1 MTGEDN
7 AINWLHEIEDI
18 KEKALDPLADE
29 VMRRFNGA
37 VSWQSTERVNGKP
50 LRDVLQE
57 CWEQENGVLSCE
69 DQKIADALGVHAII
83 NITAL
88 KTSVAK
94 AYMADSLVSGTT
106 TLPWVVLPTPR
117 PDLSPVA
124 KDEVLNAVKAQ
135 MFLGGGYP
143 SPELLVEHIRELK
156 TVAKRKEKESAQKA
170 SEEMMSL
177 IEDQCTEGG
186 FSRALGDFLQYFPV
200 YPYAVF
206 AGPYVVRA
214 PRLTW
219 GTNKPRLQTEVFP
232 VWRAISPFDFCYSP
246 DSPDTQRGTCVFTR
260 TLWTRRSLLDAAK
273 LPSYFSENVLEV
285 LKSADINP
293 DFDLNWL
300 SRSPDDSKR
309 DLTLWSS
316 NVAPIEVLT
325 HYGVMSGRELS
336 KYHVSGLED
345 TEFYNCEIAMAG
357 YRVIQV
363 KVLRDPHVQSR
374 PIYTASFYKTGGD
387 KIVGDGIAQRV
398 RDIERGYHLC
408 YMSMIRNAAN
418 ASEPICEA
426 DYRRLAKYMSDSDL
440 GTITPGTMYLVDSDA
455 TNGNVPALRFSNVPS
470 NLPAYIQIM
479 EALMQLADRVTNI
492 PASLH
497 GEAVGSGALR
507 TFRGMATL
515 QGNAT
520 KALQAAVNN
529 IATDVF
535 APMGELLY
543 NLNMI
548 YAEDDSVRGDSHITT
563 KGAEGLL
570 AKEIDKQNAMEMI
583 QLVAQAG
590 AQIASVAG
598 MNIAPALMWA
608 FEKLLHAQ
616 GIPDDVLAQMKQ
628 PSPQQMQAMAQQ
640 QQQAQQ
646 GNGSNPNPNSEGGP
660 DTGGAEDDVA
670 GL

>member
-7 AINWLHEIEDI
+7 AINWLHEIEDV
-18 KEKALDPLADE
+18 KEKSLDPLADE

-37 VSWQSTERVNGKP
+37 VAWQSTELVNGKP
-50 LRDVLQE
+50 LRTVLQE
-57 CWEQENGVLSCE
+57 CWEQQNGVLSCE
-69 DQKIADALGVHAII
+69 DNKIAEALGVHAII

-88 KTSVAK
+88 KTSVAN
-94 AYMADSLVSGTT
+94 AYLSESLIGGTT
-106 TLPWVVLPTPR
+106 TLPWVVLPTKR

-124 KDEVLNAVKAQ
+124 KDEVLNIVKAQ
-135 MFLGGGYP
+135 MFMGGGYS
-143 SPELLVEHIRELK
+143 SPMEMVEHIRQLK
-156 TVAKRKEKESAQKA
+156 IMSKRKEKDAAQKA
-170 SEEMMSL
+170 ADEMMSL

-186 FSRALGDFLQYFPV
+186 FNRAMVDFLRYFPV
-200 YPYAVF
+200 YPFAVF

-219 GTNKPRLQTEVFP
+219 GTNKPRIQTEVFP
-232 VWRAISPFDFCYSP
+232 MWRAISPFDFCYSP

-260 TLWTRRSLLDAAK
+260 TLWTRRELMDATK
-273 LPSYFSENVLEV
+273 LPSYYTKNVLEV

-336 KYHVSGLED
+336 KYDMSGLD
-345 TEFYNCEIAMAG
+345 DNEFYNCEIAMAG

-363 KVLRDPHVQSR
+363 KVMRDPHIQTR
-374 PIYTASFYKTGGD
+374 PIYTASFYKTSGD
-387 KIVGDGIAQRV
+387 RIAGDSIAQRL

-418 ASEPICEA
+418 SSEPICEA
-426 DYRRLAKYMSDSDL
+426 DYRRLAKYMSDDDL
-440 GTITPGTMYLVDSDA
+440 GTIVPGTMYLVDSDA
-455 TNGNVPALRFSNVPS
+455 TNSNVPAMRFSNIPS
-470 NLPAYIQIM
+470 NLPGYIQIM
-479 EALMQLADRVTNI
+479 EYLMQQADRVTNI

-507 TFRGMATL
+507 TFRGMAAL

-520 KALQAAVNN
+520 KALQAAANN
-529 IATDVF
+529 ISNDVF
-535 APMGELLY
+535 APMGEMLY

-548 YAEDDSVRGDSHITT
+548 YASDDAVRGDSHITT

-570 AKEIDKQNAMEMI
+570 AKELDKQNAMETI
-583 QLVAQAG
+583 QLIAQAG
-590 AQIASVAG
+590 AQIAGAAG
-598 MNIAPALMWA
+598 MNITPALSWA
-608 FEKLLHAQ
+608 LETLFKAQ
-616 GIPDDVLAQMKQ
+616 GIPDDVLVQMRQ
-628 PSPQQMQAMAQQ
+628 PSPQQLQAMQQ
-640 QQQAQQ
+640 QQIEAK
-646 GNGSNPNPNSEGGP
+646 GNGANPNPNSEGGP
-660 DTGGAEDDVA
+660 DNGGVQEDLA

>member
-7 AINWLHEIEDI
+7 AINWLHEIEDV
-18 KEKALDPLADE
+18 KEKSLDPLADE

-57 CWEQENGVLSCE
+57 CWEQQNGVLSCE

-135 MFLGGGYP
+135 MFMGGGYP

-156 TVAKRKEKESAQKA
+156 TVAKRKEKETAQKA

-177 IEDQCTEGG
+177 MEDQCTEGG
-186 FSRALGDFLQYFPV
+186 FNRALGDFLQYFPV

-206 AGPYVVRA
+206 AGPYIIRA

-273 LPSYFSENVLEV
+273 LPSYFSKNVLEV

-336 KYHVSGLED
+336 KYHISGLED

-363 KVLRDPHVQSR
+363 KVMRDPHVQSR

-387 KIVGDGIAQRV
+387 KIAGDGIAQRL

-455 TNGNVPALRFSNVPS
+455 TNSNVPALRFSNVPS
-470 NLPAYIQIM
+470 NLPAYMQIM
-479 EALMQLADRVTNI
+479 EALMQLADRMTNI

-520 KALQAAVNN
+520 KALQSAVNN
-529 IATDVF
+529 IATDIF

-570 AKEIDKQNAMEMI
+570 AKEIDKQNAMEII

-628 PSPQQMQAMAQQ
+628 PSPQQMQAAQQ
-640 QQQAQQ
+640 QTQQQ
-646 GNGSNPNPNSEGGP
+646 GNGANPNPNSEGGP
-660 DTGGAEDDVA
+660 ASQGVEDDVA